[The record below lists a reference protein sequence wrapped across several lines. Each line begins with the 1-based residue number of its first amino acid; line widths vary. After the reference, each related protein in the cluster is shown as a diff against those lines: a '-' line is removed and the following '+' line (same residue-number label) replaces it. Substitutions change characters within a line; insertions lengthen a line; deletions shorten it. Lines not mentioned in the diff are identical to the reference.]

1 MKVYLSKL
9 VCSKELSLDFS
20 PILEEEMPVA
30 L

>member
-9 VCSKELSLDFS
+9 LCSKELSSDFS
-20 PILEEEMPVA
+20 GILEEEMPVA